1 MKMHLL
7 TDTFHIYI
15 YYVCERR
22 YFMQIFIN
30 LVERLNSPV
39 YSVFYYGC
47 TSAFVVF
54 DLVFQYLSKT

>member
-1 MKMHLL
+1 
-7 TDTFHIYI
+7 
-15 YYVCERR
+15 
-22 YFMQIFIN
+22 MQIFIN